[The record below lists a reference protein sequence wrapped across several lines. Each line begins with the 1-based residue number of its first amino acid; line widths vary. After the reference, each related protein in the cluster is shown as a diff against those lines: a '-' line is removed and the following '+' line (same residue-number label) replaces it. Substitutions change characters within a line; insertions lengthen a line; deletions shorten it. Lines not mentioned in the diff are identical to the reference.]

1 MDNGLSPDTMNTF
14 TGLSSGVQEGLAT
27 GPVPDGLIA
36 PRLQQGDNAK
46 RTVYGRPLDDM
57 PLWEHINPSL
67 SVSAATPDDIPAI
80 CQRFTFDDSTQT
92 PHDWDGDGNNDE
104 PESWEHLSACL
115 GEYVAGAH
123 TTPLFLESLEE
134 SPRFGY
140 APQFWGNSFGSG
152 NSWLHV
158 RTFRA
163 TWLQGTWWKKGNKV
177 TVFHPG
183 EPGKFTA
190 GGKWRLIQ
198 VSGIII
204 PDASLPGVL
213 RGKTPP
219 GGGVNPFEPE
229 LFR

>member
-1 MDNGLSPDTMNTF
+1 MLSAGHRERGATAILVA
-14 TGLSSGVQEGLAT
+14 LSLF
-27 GPVPDGLIA
+27 
-36 PRLQQGDNAK
+36 
-46 RTVYGRPLDDM
+46 
-57 PLWEHINPSL
+57 LWEAAGRQA
-67 SVSAATPDDIPAI
+67 SVGAHRSFPECLRRRPGRHPAI
-80 CQRFTFDDSTQT
+80 CQRFTFDDSTQA

-115 GEYVAGAH
+115 GEYVTGAH
-123 TTPLFLESLEE
+123 TTPLFLETLEE

-140 APQFWGNSFGSG
+140 VPQFWGDSFGSG
-152 NSWLHV
+152 NSWLNV

-163 TWLQGTWWKKGNKV
+163 TWLQGTWWKKGGKV

-183 EPGKFTA
+183 EPGTFTA
-190 GGKWRLIQ
+190 GGKWGLIQ

-204 PDASLPGVL
+204 PDTSLPGVL
-213 RGKTPP
+213 RGKAPP